1 MLTINDLVFNPPSD
15 GPDAVCPNCR
25 SNCVVTREVKNPNEH
40 NHIESVLLCY
50 TCKMIVPHT
59 CPPAVNC
66 RACECLVDDEE
77 EVTWEREEK
86 AKLLENF
93 VNLAV
98 QTKKETS

>member
-25 SNCVVTREVKNPNEH
+25 SNCVVTREVKNP
-40 NHIESVLLCY
+40 
-50 TCKMIVPHT
+50 CKMIVPHT